1 MTQGILEFHKIPPN
15 PQPTDVKQ
23 PADAKQPT
31 DAKQKNAEILGSSP
45 RMTQKVKLGDD
56 TRLRNFGRDC
66 FGFSSRAMTEFSK
79 PRNDAGN
86 SKTPHK
92 THIQLPLAQS
102 LHFLG
107 VLCP

>member
-23 PADAKQPT
+23 PADAKQ
-31 DAKQKNAEILGSSP
+31 KNAEILGSSP

-56 TRLRNFGRDC
+56 TRLRNFGRNFGRDC

-92 THIQLPLAQS
+92 THIQLLLAQS
-102 LHFLG
+102 LHFFC